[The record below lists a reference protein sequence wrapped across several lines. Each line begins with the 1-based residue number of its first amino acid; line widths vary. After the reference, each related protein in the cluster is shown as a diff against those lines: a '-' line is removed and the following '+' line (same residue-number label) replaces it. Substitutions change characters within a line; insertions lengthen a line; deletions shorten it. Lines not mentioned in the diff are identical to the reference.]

1 MRGVPRPLL
10 ALIAVTLGCL
20 ATLGSVSLAQ
30 QQIEPLTAGRT
41 APPSDGYNVFI
52 IGDAL
57 AGGLWAGTGRV
68 ADRYPGFAV
77 DGRFK
82 EESGLA
88 RPEFYDWAAAVPKI
102 LERQYMDIAI
112 VLIGTNDGQDIRS
125 DSGRLAFGTPEWA
138 AAYEAEV
145 DELIGVFMENGV
157 SVYWVS
163 MPPMRSAQHEVAVSV
178 IAELQRQ
185 RVLASGAKY
194 IDVRPEFSNA
204 DGSYA
209 ESGIGIDG
217 REVRLRSLDGIKF
230 IKAGNDKLSS
240 LVFDAISVDLGL

>member
-20 ATLGSVSLAQ
+20 AALGSVSLAQ

-68 ADRYPGFAV
+68 ADRCPGFAV

-102 LERQYMDIAI
+102 LERQYMDIA
-112 VLIGTNDGQDIRS
+112 
-125 DSGRLAFGTPEWA
+125 
-138 AAYEAEV
+138 
-145 DELIGVFMENGV
+145 
-157 SVYWVS
+157 
-163 MPPMRSAQHEVAVSV
+163 
-178 IAELQRQ
+178 
-185 RVLASGAKY
+185 
-194 IDVRPEFSNA
+194 
-204 DGSYA
+204 
-209 ESGIGIDG
+209 
-217 REVRLRSLDGIKF
+217 
-230 IKAGNDKLSS
+230 
-240 LVFDAISVDLGL
+240 